1 MDELKPQ
8 TRHRGRPAKAEE
20 RQQTQQTKQKDAEVF
35 KAAAEWLNLTAT
47 HDADKFGVS
56 RQTLSKWMKGETPAP
71 RSAFVLLL
79 DEVLKANNA
88 DQAPAPTAVDEK
100 LNRVIDERIAAALK
114 FMERTKQTDQPH
126 PDGCKN

>member
-1 MDELKPQ
+1 MDEQKPQ

-20 RQQTQQTKQKDAEVF
+20 RQQTEQTKRKDAEVF

-47 HDADKFGVS
+47 HDAEKFGVS
-56 RQTLSKWMKGETPAP
+56 RQTLSKWMKGETAAP

-79 DEVLKANNA
+79 DEVLKANNI
-88 DQAPAPTAVDEK
+88 APSPSPLGAK

-114 FMERTKQTDQPH
+114 LMEQTRRADQPPH
-126 PDGCKN
+126 PDGRKD